1 MQTETII
8 VDWIQDVVEPWF
20 NSQNHEGGFIT
31 TVTKYNLFNN
41 LTDIGVISVYADSAF
56 QRPPIK
62 REVRKWFRNR
72 LKFLKKDIEK
82 LHEDARIL
90 LFNGCTPQQELSG
103 RSIDM
108 FKKFVMKD
116 KELYINDNDSL
127 LRLAGRFKAHFIN
140 ESPTILFPEPF
151 FNVYMDDLWKYC
163 KEYTVLGK
171 PMTLIDSD
179 QLTSQQM
186 FITATAFYPRGS
198 VGPYVPPIKHDDDDA
213 GLVVLRE
220 SNSWFDRQFLDANID
235 FTEITPMQQQ
245 AINQAAEDFK
255 NDALTKAI

>member
-1 MQTETII
+1 MQEETII

-41 LTDIGVISVYADSAF
+41 LTDIGVISIYADSAF
-56 QRPPIK
+56 QRPPIQ
-62 REVRKWFRNR
+62 RETRRWFRNR
-72 LKFLKKDIEK
+72 LKFLKKDIDK
-82 LHEDARIL
+82 LHENARIL

-103 RSIDM
+103 RSIEM

-116 KELYINDNDSL
+116 KEQYINDNNCL

-151 FNVYMDDLWKYC
+151 FNVYMDDMWKYC
-163 KEYTVLGK
+163 KEYVKTRKL
-171 PMTLIDSD
+171 MTLCDSN
-179 QLTSQQM
+179 QFTPQQM
-186 FITATAFYPRGS
+186 FVTATAFYPKGS

-213 GLVVLRE
+213 DLVVLRE
-220 SNSWFDRQFLDANID
+220 SNSWFNSQFRDAGID
-235 FTEITPMQQQ
+235 FPEITPVQQQ
-245 AINQAAEDFK
+245 AINQAAKDFEN
-255 NDALTKAI
+255 NDLTKAI